1 MKTDYEAI
9 FCIVNSGYSEL
20 VMDAAK
26 EVGARGG
33 TVIHAKGTAN
43 KEAEQLF
50 QITVHPDKEIV
61 LILVPSSIRDDVLH
75 ALYKAVGLN
84 TEGHGIAFAM
94 PVDNVV
100 GLSVAP
106 AAPAEEEKEEE
117 KPEKEKKSKKKEE

>member
-1 MKTDYEAI
+1 M
-9 FCIVNSGYSEL
+9 